1 MGHFMQASLEIAPNT
16 ELYEPAW
23 QKPDGWDN
31 PVALQN
37 IPCGHKLQ
45 VWFVVALFEKVP
57 VSHDLHCL
65 PSSVCIVPF
74 GHSTHAVLYSL
85 L

>member
-16 ELYEPAW
+16 ELYEPTW

-37 IPCGHKLQ
+37 IPWGHGTHEVLS
-45 VWFVVALFEKVP
+45 ALLVYPEEHGRHEVDP
-57 VSHDLHCL
+57 V
-65 PSSVCIVPF
+65 
-74 GHSTHAVLYSL
+74 
-85 L
+85 